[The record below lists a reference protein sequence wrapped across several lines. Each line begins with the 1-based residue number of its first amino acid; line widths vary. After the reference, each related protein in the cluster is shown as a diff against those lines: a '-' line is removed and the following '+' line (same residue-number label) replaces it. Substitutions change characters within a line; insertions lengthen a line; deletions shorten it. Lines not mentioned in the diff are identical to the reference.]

1 MIFTLLQPRRPFFL
15 LVAAVCLTALSSV
28 LISQYGFDLNPCILC
43 LYERI
48 PYVTAGL
55 TALAMALLPTSPR
68 LRRFGL
74 LLIGLSFAANS
85 ALGFYHVG
93 VEQHWWTNPGCTG
106 GPLTSVSLADMQSA
120 LLRPV
125 RPACDDVQWS
135 LFGITLAGYNLL
147 LSLAMTALTAVA
159 GRKSA

>member
-1 MIFTLLQPRRPFFL
+1 MILSLLQPRRPFFL

-85 ALGFYHVG
+85 ALGLYHVG

-120 LLRPV
+120 LLKPV

>member
-1 MIFTLLQPRRPFFL
+1 MILSLLQPRRPFFL

-120 LLRPV
+120 LLKPV